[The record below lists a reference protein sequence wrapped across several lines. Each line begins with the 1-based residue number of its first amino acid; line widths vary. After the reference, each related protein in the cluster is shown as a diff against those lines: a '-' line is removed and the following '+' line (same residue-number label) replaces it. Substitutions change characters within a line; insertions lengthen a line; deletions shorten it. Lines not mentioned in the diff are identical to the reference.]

1 MELLR
6 KVVACGCFFSKWNR
20 KLGAMGARRERW
32 RHHGCGWPGDCFWP
46 RGNPAHPRH
55 PFLRGAFS
63 ITGRPRG
70 LSADS
75 GPLQFPW
82 AQILLLRP
90 MPWPKWAKD
99 PVAEGIIGDAWAG
112 QMSTSDKTS
121 TLNSLERISESGR
134 KTSAPTSRCSLA
146 ITSFWVLLNS
156 PSNHTEPHSETMWKG
171 NLDLTHCLESLLS
184 ASGSRGQGG
193 CHGGGADGQPLPT
206 TPSSTEGLASR
217 PASGL
222 AVFQECVQA

>member
-1 MELLR
+1 MFVFCLLT
-6 KVVACGCFFSKWNR
+6 CS
-20 KLGAMGARRERW
+20 LGAAQKGCGLWPLFLEVEPEIGSKGSKKGKVAPSWLWVARRLLLASRE
-32 RHHGCGWPGDCFWP
+32 PSP
-46 RGNPAHPRH
+46 PTA
-55 PFLRGAFS
+55 PFPPWSFLYYWQTQRPF
-63 ITGRPRG
+63 GRPRG

-90 MPWPKWAKD
+90 MPLPKWAKD

-134 KTSAPTSRCSLA
+134 KTSAPTSHCSLA

-156 PSNHTEPHSETMWKG
+156 PSNHTEPHSG
-171 NLDLTHCLESLLS
+171 NHVERKS
-184 ASGSRGQGG
+184 
-193 CHGGGADGQPLPT
+193 
-206 TPSSTEGLASR
+206 
-217 PASGL
+217 
-222 AVFQECVQA
+222 